1 MGEKLD
7 HENEKEI
14 SNLEKAYIGDSIS
27 LEEAEPE
34 NSKIE
39 AVRLVVPLTDDP
51 TLIAM
56 TFRFWV
62 LVTFFSIIGAATE
75 QYYFFRAA
83 KGNFSI
89 YFVNLASYGM
99 GTFMARV
106 LPTTKWTIGGHTF
119 SLNPGPFNIKEHT
132 LIGVG
137 VSAAAGS
144 AYAMYTLS
152 VMDLMLQHRIDALG
166 SMILIISTQCLGYGM
181 AGTLRKYLVYP
192 AEMVWWPNLVQV
204 VFYHAMHNT
213 DEFKNKKMIRGWSY
227 MKYFWIFCGGM
238 FLYQF
243 IPQLFAPML
252 VYFDWIC
259 WFKPFDYNY
268 WALFSSMAK
277 GGVGILSLTFDW
289 SQIGGDN
296 MWMPLSTQLLRYG
309 GIILSYWI
317 ILPYI
322 WLNNVYD
329 AKIFNYPLT
338 PSLYYMNG
346 TAFKI
351 NSVLNKDFTLNE
363 EKYAA
368 GPKVT
373 MTPMYALIFLYSF
386 IALGSCI
393 SHIICF
399 HGADM
404 WKTWKSAINSTDED
418 IHQKM
423 MKVYPEV
430 PQMWY
435 AILYVVMLALSMVA
449 VEVYKLQLP
458 WYGLLF
464 AAAIAWIL
472 TLPIGAMTA
481 ITGTGPGLNVITQ
494 LTCGFLFP
502 GKVIANMTFK
512 CYGYM
517 AMWQCHRLLED
528 LKLGV
533 YMKVP
538 PRAMF
543 AAQLWGASIGAV
555 FNYIVMIII
564 IDNKREFLDGT
575 RQDPT
580 GLWTGASPQV
590 YWGSGLIYGALG
602 PAKMFGKDSQYH
614 FIYWGFLIGAVLP
627 IIQWGLSKKFPSVK
641 WSALNVTIIAG
652 GMSAYPSGLVIGVVC
667 GLVVC
672 VIWQG
677 WLFKYHKNWW
687 SKYTFILSA
696 ALDTGAA
703 FTGLF
708 LFLFLQGGLHPKL
721 TFDMPSWFMN
731 PISPNGDNAPYLGV
745 NRCGAFGHK
754 WESGMLE
761 K

>member
-27 LEEAEPE
+27 LEEAEE

-166 SMILIISTQCLGYGM
+166 SMILIITTQCLGYGM

-296 MWMPLSTQLLRYG
+296 MWMPLSTQLLKYG

-317 ILPYI
+317 IFPYI

-329 AKIFNYPLT
+329 AKIFNYALT

-351 NSVLNKDFTLNE
+351 NSVLNTDFTLNE

-418 IHQKM
+418 IHQTM
-423 MKVYPEV
+423 MQVYPEV

-494 LTCGFLFP
+494 LICGFLFP

-667 GLVVC
+667 GLAVC

-731 PISPNGDNAPYLGV
+731 PISPKGDNAPYLGV
-745 NRCGAFGHK
+745 NRCGAFEHK